1 MADMEDE
8 LTARER
14 EVAALVANGDQNK
27 GIAHELGISEDQV
40 KRHVSSTMVKLG
52 VSNRAGI
59 AAWWTRKYG

>member
-14 EVAALVANGDQNK
+14 EVAALVAKGDQNK
-27 GIAHELGISEDQV
+27 VIARELDIGEDQV
-40 KRHVSSTMVKLG
+40 NKHMSSTIEKLG
-52 VSNRAGI
+52 VTNRAGI